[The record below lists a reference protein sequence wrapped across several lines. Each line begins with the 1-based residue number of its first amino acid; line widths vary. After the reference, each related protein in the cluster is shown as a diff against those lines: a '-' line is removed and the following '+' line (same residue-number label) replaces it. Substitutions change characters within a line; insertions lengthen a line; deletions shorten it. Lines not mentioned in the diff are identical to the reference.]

1 MVNNM
6 EINNKKGLT
15 VIVGYEKV
23 KFLEKTYD
31 VLTAGAVNQYTYY
44 FDSFN
49 TNIMD
54 AVYWH
59 MKNQLNKILDETQ
72 KRSSK
77 GNNQPV
83 VVLMTHFDRMQ
94 SLQALED
101 IKILINKFIN
111 DMPVPTHVYVS
122 ADTYEMCRG
131 EEILVSHTGDVKR
144 FVDYENY
151 REFMMSL

>member
-1 MVNNM
+1 MT
-6 EINNKKGLT
+6 INNEKGMT
-15 VIVGYEKV
+15 VIVGYEKH
-23 KFLEKTYD
+23 KLLEKTYD
-31 VLTAGAVNQYTYY
+31 MLTTGGVNQYTYF
-44 FDSFN
+44 FDQFN
-49 TNIMD
+49 TNIVD

-72 KRSSK
+72 KRASK
-77 GNNQPV
+77 GNKQAV
-83 VVLMTHFDRMQ
+83 VVHMTHFDRMQ
-94 SLQALED
+94 SLKTIED

-151 REFMMSL
+151 RDFMMSL

>member
-1 MVNNM
+1 MT
-6 EINNKKGLT
+6 INNEKGMT
-15 VIVGYEKV
+15 VIVGYEKH
-23 KFLEKTYD
+23 KLLEKTYD
-31 VLTAGAVNQYTYY
+31 MLTIGGVNQYTYF
-44 FDSFN
+44 FDQFN
-49 TNIMD
+49 TNIVD

-72 KRSSK
+72 KRASK
-77 GNNQPV
+77 GNKQAV

-94 SLQALED
+94 SLKTIED

-151 REFMMSL
+151 REFMMAL